1 MQGYQCLIYLFDVC
15 ARFVKW
21 YQCLFDHLMF
31 VQALCKGINVCFI
44 FLMFAQANLP
54 SRQTSKIRGRES
66 LWNVKAKSQR
76 HKISSQLYTIISS
89 SNLLPDVESVQCFE
103 NLSYC

>member
-1 MQGYQCLIYLFDVC
+1 MH
-15 ARFVKW
+15 
-21 YQCLFDHLMF
+21 QCLFYHLMF
-31 VQALCKGINVCFI
+31 VQGLCKGINVCFTS
-44 FLMFAQANLP
+44 LLFAQANLN

-89 SNLLPDVESVQCFE
+89 AQILRGVENMQCFE
-103 NLSYC
+103 NPFNNSQIWQPAVEM